1 MLPADRTAELQTWA
15 NNLVADAALRAAV
28 ARRTVDGAV
37 GHIRDFYFDD
47 LTWVVRYLVVDT
59 GNWLA
64 GRQVLLTP
72 HALGPVD
79 LDHKS
84 LGVTLN
90 RHQIERSPS
99 IEQHQ
104 PVSRQFEID
113 YYRYYGWPAYWD
125 GGALWGLGGYP
136 VVLPPSREELDARHH
151 HHRADKHLNSTQA
164 VNGYA
169 IQTRD
174 GALGQVAGFMVDDR
188 SWAIRELVVETGRW
202 YAHKEILVPTG
213 KVARISYE
221 ESKVFVD
228 LSKSDIEHTAK
239 STVVHSADERD
250 AAPHF
255 PTD

>member
-1 MLPADRTAELQTWA
+1 MLLNIKTLNGFAL
-15 NNLVADAALRAAV
+15 AA
-28 ARRTVDGAV
+28 TDGAV
-37 GHIRDFYFDD
+37 GHVKDFYFDD
-47 LTWVVRYLVVDT
+47 LSWVVRYLVVDT

-84 LGVTLN
+84 LGVKLSQKQIEHSPLIE
-90 RHQIERSPS
+90 RHQL
-99 IEQHQ
+99 
-104 PVSRQFEID
+104 VSRQFEVD

-125 GGALWGLGGYP
+125 GGALWGMGGYP
-136 VVLPPSREELDARHH
+136 VVLPPSREELDAQHH
-151 HHRADKHLNSTQA
+151 HHRGDKHLNSTQA

-169 IQTRD
+169 IQTKD
-174 GALGQVAGFMVDDR
+174 GAIGHVTGFMVDDQ
-188 SWAIRELVVETGRW
+188 SWAIRELVVETGHW
-202 YAHKEILVPTG
+202 YAGKEILVPTNR
-213 KVARISYE
+213 VARISYE

-239 STVVHSADERD
+239 STVAHSGRERA
-250 AAPHF
+250 AAPLF